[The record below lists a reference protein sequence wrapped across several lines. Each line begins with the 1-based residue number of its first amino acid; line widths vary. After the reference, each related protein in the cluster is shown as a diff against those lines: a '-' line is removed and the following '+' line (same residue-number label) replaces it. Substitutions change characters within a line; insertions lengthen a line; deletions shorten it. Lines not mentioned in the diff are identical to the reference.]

1 MKQYNN
7 ILLMHEEESDRV
19 AACLIVQDPSAISD
33 LVWSSSM
40 NHIKKL
46 HSILRYAESLQRL
59 NK

>member
-1 MKQYNN
+1 
-7 ILLMHEEESDRV
+7 MHEEENDRV

-40 NHIKKL
+40 NYIKKL